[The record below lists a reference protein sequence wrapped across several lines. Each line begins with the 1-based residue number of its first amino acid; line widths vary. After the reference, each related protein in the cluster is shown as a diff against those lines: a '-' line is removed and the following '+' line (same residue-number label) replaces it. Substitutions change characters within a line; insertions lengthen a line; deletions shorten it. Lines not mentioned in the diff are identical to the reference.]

1 MSKLSEAPA
10 SSLPGAGQVRMCK
23 CCGAPARCFGT
34 VDFSK
39 SCLDYRGKVFA
50 DSGQRVTYYR
60 CEACG
65 FLFTTH
71 IDDWG
76 AERIAAEIYNA
87 EYVRVDPDF
96 SESRP
101 RSNAQL
107 LSTAFGAV
115 HDSLSVLDYGGG
127 DGLMAGLLRGHGF
140 DAQSYDPYHLPNS
153 RPRRRFQLVTAF
165 EVVEHAPDPLA
176 TLLEIHSLTEPAGAF
191 LFTTLV
197 QPANLNEVGLDWWY
211 AAPRNGHVS
220 LHTRESLRLI
230 AQRVGWTVESFNN
243 NLHVAW
249 TRRPAW
255 LEFLDQTLAS
265 FRAAQEQRSRDAR
278 EALEGRLALARASA
292 TRVHQCRHGVLQW
305 LTADLGVGRSLAA
318 YGEHAEGEA
327 ALMGQLVRTG
337 DTVLEVGAHVGAH
350 TVFLAKCVGPGGLV
364 IAYEPQQ
371 RLYELLRQNITGN
384 GLEQVRAKMQAV
396 GASAGSIR
404 VPEVDYSSPADFG
417 ALCLGGAGGKTVT
430 MDCVDQLDLTTLRLL
445 RVANPTMQDQV
456 LEGAQETLWRLRPLL
471 YIRVADHALTG
482 ALVAR
487 ARTYGYR
494 CWWHVTRDFNPANFA
509 GEPVNLFLDDTRL
522 NLVGVPEEA
531 EVDMGTLVEVF

>member
-127 DGLMAGLLRGHGF
+127 DGLMAGLLCGHGF

-211 AAPRNGHVS
+211 AGPRNGHVS

-230 AQRVGWTVESFNN
+230 AQRVGWTVESSTTTCMLPGLDALRGSNFLISLWPPSERRRNN
-243 NLHVAW
+243 A
-249 TRRPAW
+249 RAKPGRPWRGA
-255 LEFLDQTLAS
+255 LPL
-265 FRAAQEQRSRDAR
+265 RAPA
-278 EALEGRLALARASA
+278 RLACTNAA
-292 TRVHQCRHGVLQW
+292 TACCSG
-305 LTADLGVGRSLAA
+305 
-318 YGEHAEGEA
+318 
-327 ALMGQLVRTG
+327 
-337 DTVLEVGAHVGAH
+337 
-350 TVFLAKCVGPGGLV
+350 
-364 IAYEPQQ
+364 
-371 RLYELLRQNITGN
+371 
-384 GLEQVRAKMQAV
+384 
-396 GASAGSIR
+396 
-404 VPEVDYSSPADFG
+404 
-417 ALCLGGAGGKTVT
+417 
-430 MDCVDQLDLTTLRLL
+430 
-445 RVANPTMQDQV
+445 
-456 LEGAQETLWRLRPLL
+456 
-471 YIRVADHALTG
+471 
-482 ALVAR
+482 
-487 ARTYGYR
+487 
-494 CWWHVTRDFNPANFA
+494 
-509 GEPVNLFLDDTRL
+509 
-522 NLVGVPEEA
+522 
-531 EVDMGTLVEVF
+531 